1 MGVDR
6 AVSREAKAMTRTEVI
21 QKALKKEITWVQAGV
36 ILGITRRHVR
46 RLRIKFEEFGVP
58 GLRDRRTGRRMP
70 TRIPPE
76 TVDELCRL
84 RREKYPDFS
93 IKHFHEFATE
103 KHGVKASYTMTRNV
117 LIGRGL
123 AEKAS
128 RRGKYRRKRERRPMV
143 GMMLHL
149 DGSTHTWIPGLP
161 QQDLIAMLD
170 DADGRLLYAKFVEQE
185 GTLSTLAALEYVLVR
200 YGRFCE
206 LYTDRGSHF
215 CRTPT
220 AGHGPS
226 TEGNLQVTRALKTLG
241 IRQILARSPEARGRS
256 ERAFGTIQGRLPQE
270 LRANDITDYRR
281 ANEYLSQIF
290 VPDFNER
297 FAVQPTHPESAF
309 VRLGRL
315 DLSLVLSVHHDRVA
329 QKDNTV
335 IFNKIILQLPRTRD
349 RIQFA
354 RCPVVVH
361 EFTDGM
367 LGVSFQGRLVSR
379 FDRDGLPATL
389 RTHQTRSTE
398 QMNRGHL

>member
-1 MGVDR
+1 MSVER
-6 AVSREAKAMTRTEVI
+6 AVFREAKAMTRTEIV
-21 QKALKKEITWVQAGV
+21 QKAVKKEISWAQAGI
-36 ILGITRRHVR
+36 ILGITRRHIR
-46 RLRIKFEEFGVP
+46 RLRVKYEEFGVP
-58 GLRDRRTGRRMP
+58 GLRDQRTGRRMP
-70 TRIPPE
+70 MRIPPE
-76 TVDELCRL
+76 TVEELCRL

-123 AEKAS
+123 AEKTAG
-128 RRGKYRRKRERRPMV
+128 RGKYRRKRERRPMV

-170 DADGRLLYAKFVEQE
+170 DADGRLLYARFVEQE
-185 GTLSTLAALEYVLVR
+185 GTASTLAALQYVLVR

-215 CRTPT
+215 CRTPN
-220 AGHGPS
+220 AGGAPTT
-226 TEGNLQVTRALKTLG
+226 TEGNLQVARALKTLG

-270 LRANDITDYRR
+270 LRAFGITDYGR
-281 ANEYLSQIF
+281 ANEYLNQVF
-290 VPDFNER
+290 VADFNKR
-297 FAVQPTHPESAF
+297 FTVQPLQPESAF
-309 VRLGRL
+309 VPLGRL
-315 DLSLVLSVHHDRVA
+315 DLRLVLSVQHDRVA

-335 IFNKIILQLPRTRD
+335 VFNKLVLQLPRTHQ

-354 RCPVVVH
+354 RCPVIVH
-361 EFTDGM
+361 EFTDGA

-379 FDRDGLPATL
+379 FDREGVPLSIRA
-389 RTHQTRSTE
+389 
-398 QMNRGHL
+398 